1 MFRKKISKMGF
12 PNTAQN
18 RFKKKKCWPA
28 EDAEEQNEVPAPAS
42 KTSWWVHAEKPVAW
56 LIFWGANPANKK
68 PGKEMQ
74 HSSWEV
80 SMCIQSISNYK
91 LLPLFESEGPHSCER
106 FFNSVHRSPKMS
118 VLRPVTNPAASPR
131 SKKKHQKH
139 AVPLEDLRCRHP
151 LPVIL
156 LIWCGN
162 VFSVLLDLSGIK
174 GCYDS
179 HLDVSV
185 EIFLLA
191 LKFKS
196 QRNNIFQTILSII
209 VDVLPQ
215 NLPQVCYGPKGQAPK
230 NCIDRR
236 HLGRRFALP
245 LPDVCLPVTGVA
257 DIRVKAVRSC
267 A

>member
-1 MFRKKISKMGF
+1 
-12 PNTAQN
+12 
-18 RFKKKKCWPA
+18 
-28 EDAEEQNEVPAPAS
+28 
-42 KTSWWVHAEKPVAW
+42 
-56 LIFWGANPANKK
+56 
-68 PGKEMQ
+68 MQ

-80 SMCIQSISNYK
+80 SMCIKAFRITNCFLSLNLKGHILLKGSSTPSIVPPKNISTKNT
-91 LLPLFESEGPHSCER
+91 PISTETAGWRIQQHRRGP
-106 FFNSVHRSPKMS
+106 
-118 VLRPVTNPAASPR
+118 
-131 SKKKHQKH
+131 KKKHQSTRRA

-156 LIWCGN
+156 LLRCGGPKLVEN
-162 VFSVLLDLSGIK
+162 DDVFSVWSLDLSEIK
-174 GCYDS
+174 GCFDS

-209 VDVLPQ
+209 VYVLPQ
-215 NLPQVCYGPKGQAPK
+215 SLPQVCYGPKGQAPM

-257 DIRVKAVRSC
+257 DIRVKAVRRW